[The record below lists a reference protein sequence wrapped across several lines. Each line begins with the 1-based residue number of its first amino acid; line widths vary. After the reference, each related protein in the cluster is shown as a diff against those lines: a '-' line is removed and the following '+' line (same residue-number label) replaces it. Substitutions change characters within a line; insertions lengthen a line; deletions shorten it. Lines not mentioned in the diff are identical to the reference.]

1 MELLH
6 FRSVEVGFIE
16 PLHPFSNF
24 GTSEVRIFTPE
35 KCSLFDIESEKMCRN
50 LNRGGRLKNAF
61 QLWKF

>member
-24 GTSEVRIFTPE
+24 RTSEVVKF
-35 KCSLFDIESEKMCRN
+35 SSEKT
-50 LNRGGRLKNAF
+50 LFLPLK
-61 QLWKF
+61 LKK